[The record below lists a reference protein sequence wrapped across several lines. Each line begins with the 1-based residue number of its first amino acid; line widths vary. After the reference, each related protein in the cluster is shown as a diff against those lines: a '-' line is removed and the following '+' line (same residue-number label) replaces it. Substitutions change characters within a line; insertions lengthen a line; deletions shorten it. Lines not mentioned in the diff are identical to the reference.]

1 MRHYHLILNLFGE
14 GGAAAGGEGGTGV
27 SEGVQDAAQAT
38 EVQTLDRA
46 AKFKELIKGEYKD
59 EFQRMM
65 QDNLNRRFKETDE
78 LRRQNDAVK
87 PLLELMA
94 GKYGVQDASDIE
106 AIREAAEAD
115 DGYYEEEA
123 AEKGLTV
130 EQLKRFKAMERE
142 NAQLKEA
149 AQERERVERANQVQ
163 ARWAKESED
172 TKAIYSGFDF
182 TTEAQ
187 NPQFANLLKAG
198 VDVRTAYEVTHHD
211 DIISG
216 AMQFAVQQTQ
226 EKTVKDIRTRGM
238 RPDEGALGARSAGD
252 GHMDVSKLTRQQR
265 AELAKRAL
273 RGEHVTFEE
282 GG

>member
-1 MRHYHLILNLFGE
+1 M
-14 GGAAAGGEGGTGV
+14 
-27 SEGVQDAAQAT
+27 
-38 EVQTLDRA
+38 
-46 AKFKELIKGEYKD
+46 
-59 EFQRMM
+59 
-65 QDNLNRRFKETDE
+65 
-78 LRRQNDAVK
+78 
-87 PLLELMA
+87 
-94 GKYGVQDASDIE
+94 
-106 AIREAAEAD
+106 
-115 DGYYEEEA
+115 
-123 AEKGLTV
+123 

>member
-27 SEGVQDAAQAT
+27 AEGVQDAAQAT

-78 LRRQNDAVK
+78 LRRQNEAVR

-94 GKYGVQDASDIE
+94 GKYGVQE

-226 EKTVKDIRTRGM
+226 EKTVKDIRTRGL